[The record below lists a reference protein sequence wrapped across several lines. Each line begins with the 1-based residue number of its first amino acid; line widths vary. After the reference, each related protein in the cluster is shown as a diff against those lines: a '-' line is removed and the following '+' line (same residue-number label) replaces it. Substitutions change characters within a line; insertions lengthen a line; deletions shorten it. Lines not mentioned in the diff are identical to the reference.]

1 VLVDLKEADVTTFL
15 NSPGN
20 PGEKYGLSSGAA
32 AGDYVFAAGMALDLE
47 TLTRRADA
55 STVTDEVN
63 YCWDSIERT
72 LALGDATLKDVM
84 KVTCWLADE
93 ADRSEFLSAY
103 KARYGEGPY
112 PARCTF
118 VAGLAGGCRVQIDAM
133 AFKGA
138 GA

>member
-1 VLVDLKEADVTTFL
+1 MLVDLKEAEVLAFL
-15 NSPGN
+15 NPPGK
-20 PGEKYGLSSGAA
+20 PGEKYGLSAGAA

-55 STVTDEVN
+55 PTVTDEVN

-72 LALGDATLKDVM
+72 LALGDATLRDVM

-93 ADRSEFLSAY
+93 ADRPEFLSAY

-112 PARCTF
+112 PARCTL
-118 VAGLAGGCRVQIDAM
+118 VAGLAGGCRVQIDAL
-133 AFKGA
+133 ALRGA